1 MFERVF
7 PGNSE
12 LAVRMRGFD
21 WANTDLGAPQDWPE
35 NLQVALGICL
45 ASKFPMQVWWGPRL
59 TLLYN
64 DATISLLGAEKHP
77 AVLGRPARE
86 AWPEA
91 SGVAIPLAKRILT
104 GRQEANWCEN
114 VPLFLSRHVPNEEV
128 YVTVSLSPIFGAEDQ
143 VDGIFAAC
151 TETTDRVIGARRL
164 DTLRRLGIR
173 PAEARTASAACK
185 EAVDVLAG
193 NPRDI
198 PFVAIYLIDE
208 ARGCA
213 ELCAMTGESDRHQLP
228 GTVWFGEQHS
238 PWPLGEIL
246 RSRRPLD
253 VDLRGRG
260 VTGGYWNETITSAVV
275 IPISGVLPESLAGFL
290 VAGTSPR
297 MVLDDAYRKF
307 FQSVA
312 EHVATVIREAT
323 AYADEQ
329 LKGEKLSAALEQSD
343 LRYRELF
350 SNIHEAL
357 IVGEPL
363 LDASGSIADF
373 RIRDVNPA
381 FGTLTGQ
388 SDAIGRTMRELSAG
402 IEPEWIEDFA
412 NVVRTGGSIHTER
425 YTRKLDRWFEIRASI
440 SGDKQSP
447 KLVVLARNITK
458 RKRADQTA
466 AQLMQKLTS
475 LVENTPLA
483 VVEWD
488 ADFVVTRW
496 SGHAEKMFGWTARET
511 VGKRIKELPI
521 LYEADVPK
529 VDAAM
534 ARLLDPANSFV
545 VSHNRNNT
553 KGGRVLTCEWYNSV
567 IHDESGAMVAVLS
580 LVLDVSERVYAEA
593 ALREREARSNAKK
606 EAFQLAISGAPLAQS
621 LNVLLRI
628 AVFQAGGD
636 ARAAFFVV
644 CPDGTCLR
652 AVPGA
657 TTMPASYI
665 AAVDGFKIAPDLPA
679 CGTSAYYG
687 QPVTTA
693 DVERDALWSPW
704 LQHARDADFRACWS
718 FPMKPL
724 GGRILGT
731 FAMYFRKPRV
741 ATQHDQDLGADITHS
756 AAIIISRYHEV
767 EEREAAEAA
776 LRDADRRKDEFLAAL
791 SHELRNPLAPIRAA
805 VDVMR
810 HAGGD
815 AAITGRARETIARQ
829 LSNLTR
835 LVDDLLDVSRI
846 TRNKVELRKEHITL
860 SNIVEGAVETSRPLL
875 DEREH
880 TLAVDLPESEIWLHA
895 DPVRM
900 TQVIS
905 NLLNNAARYTE
916 RGGHI
921 TLTAER
927 KDDQAIIRV
936 CDDGIGI
943 PQDMLPRIFDIFT
956 QLDTGRGRDHG
967 GLGMGLTIVRR
978 LVAMHGGS
986 VTAAS
991 EGHGRGSEFTVR
1003 LPVSGE
1009 QRGSEQPRLTRRS
1022 PALPTHRILVVDDNR
1037 DAADSLRLLLE
1048 AMGNEVHVAYDGNT
1062 ALEEVRRFRPSLLFL
1077 DIGLPGMS
1085 GYDVARRLREN
1096 TSLSKMV
1103 LVAITSWGGED
1114 DVQRSAREGFDFHL
1128 TKPVDLAVLQE
1139 LLRAPIKRDTEV
1151 LT

>member
-1 MFERVF
+1 MTHRVF
-7 PGNSE
+7 PGDGDVA
-12 LAVRMRGFD
+12 LFMRAYD
-21 WANTDLGAPQDWPE
+21 WASTDLGAPADWPE
-35 NLQVALGICL
+35 NLRIALGICL

-64 DATISLLGAEKHP
+64 DATISLLGTAKHP
-77 AVLGRPARE
+77 RVLGRPARE

-91 SGVAIPLAKRILT
+91 SDFAIPLAERILA

-114 VPLFLSRHVPNEEV
+114 VPLFLGRHVPNEEV
-128 YVTVSLSPIFGAEDQ
+128 YVTVSLSPIFGAGDR

-164 DTLRRLGIR
+164 DTLRKLGIR

-198 PFVAIYLIDE
+198 PFAAIYLIDE

-213 ELCAMTGESDRHQLP
+213 ELCAMTGERDRHQLP
-228 GTVWFGEQHS
+228 GTVWFSEQQS
-238 PWPLGEIL
+238 PWRLGEVL

-253 VDLRGRG
+253 VDLQDCG
-260 VTGGYWNETITSAVV
+260 VTGGYWNETITTAVV
-275 IPISGVLPESLAGFL
+275 IPISGALPESLAGFL
-290 VAGTSPR
+290 VAGASPR
-297 MVLDDAYRKF
+297 RVLDDAYRKF
-307 FQSVA
+307 FRSVA

-323 AYADEQ
+323 AFADEQ
-329 LKGEKLSAALEQSD
+329 RKGEKLSTALEQSD

-350 SNIHEAL
+350 SSIHEAL
-357 IVGEPL
+357 IVGEPV

-388 SDAIGRTMRELSAG
+388 SDAIGRTMRELRAG

-425 YTRKLDRWFEIRASI
+425 YTQKLDRWFEIRASM
-440 SGDKQSP
+440 SDD

-458 RKRADQTA
+458 RKRAEQTA

-496 SGHAEKMFGWTARET
+496 SGHAEKMFGWTAAET
-511 VGKRIKELPI
+511 VGKRIAELPI
-521 LYEADVPK
+521 IYEPDRPK
-529 VDAAM
+529 IDAVM

-553 KGGRVLTCEWYNSV
+553 RDGRILTCDWYNSV
-567 IHDESGAMVAVLS
+567 MHDESGSMVAVLS
-580 LVLDVSERVYAEA
+580 LVLDVTERVDSEA
-593 ALREREARSNAKK
+593 ALRESEIRSNAKR
-606 EAFQLAISGAPLAQS
+606 EAFQLAISGAPLEQS
-621 LNVLLRI
+621 LNVLLRA
-628 AVFQAGGD
+628 AVFLAGGD

-644 CPDGTCLR
+644 SLDGTCLR

-657 TTMPASYI
+657 ASMPDSYI
-665 AAVDGFKIAPDLPA
+665 AAVDRFNIGPDLPA

-693 DVERDALWSPW
+693 DVERDPLWFPW
-704 LQHARDADFRACWS
+704 LKHARGADFRACWS
-718 FPMKPL
+718 FPMKTL
-724 GGRILGT
+724 GGRVLGT
-731 FAMYFRKPRV
+731 FAMYFRKPRA
-741 ATQHDQDLGADITHS
+741 ATQHDRDLCAAITDA
-756 AAIIISRYHEV
+756 AAIIISRHNEAA
-767 EEREAAEAA
+767 ERQAAEAA

-791 SHELRNPLAPIRAA
+791 AHELRNPLAPIRAA
-805 VDVMR
+805 VDMMR
-810 HAGGD
+810 LAGD
-815 AAITGRARETIARQ
+815 DVAVTGRARVTIDRQ

-846 TRNKVELRKEHITL
+846 TRDKIELRREHVTL
-860 SNIVEGAVETSRPLL
+860 SNIVENAVETSRPLI
-875 DEREH
+875 DGREH
-880 TLAVDLPESEIWLHA
+880 TLVVDLPTSEIWLHA

-921 TLTAER
+921 TLTAAPM
-927 KDDQAIIRV
+927 DNQAVIRV

-943 PQDMLPRIFDIFT
+943 PQDMLPCIFDMFT
-956 QLDTGRGRDHG
+956 QLDTGRGRHQG

-978 LVAMHGGS
+978 LVETHGGS

-991 EGHGRGSEFTVR
+991 AGQGRGSEFTVR
-1003 LPVSGE
+1003 LPMSGKQSAAE
-1009 QRGSEQPRLTRRS
+1009 QIGLTRR
-1022 PALPTHRILVVDDNR
+1022 PPVLPTHRILVVDDNR
-1037 DAADSLRLLLE
+1037 DAADSLKLLLE
-1048 AMGNEVHVAYDGNT
+1048 AMGNEVHVAYDGRT
-1062 ALEEVRRFRPSLLFL
+1062 ALEKVHQSEPSLLFL

-1085 GYDVARRLREN
+1085 GYDVARKLREN

-1103 LVAITSWGGED
+1103 LVAVTGWGGED
-1114 DVQRSAREGFDFHL
+1114 DVQQSTREGFDFHL
-1128 TKPVDLAVLQE
+1128 TKPVDLAVLQG
-1139 LLRAPIKRDTEV
+1139 LLLAPVRRDTDV
-1151 LT
+1151 MT